1 MKDFLL
7 FKRML
12 IPYLVQIFF
21 WLGIVACLVMG
32 ISDIYKGLLLQGI
45 GSIII
50 GPILVR
56 MVCEYVVVLF
66 RINDTLTEIKHLN
79 SDSR

>member
-12 IPYLVQIFF
+12 IPYIIQLIF
-21 WLGIVACLVMG
+21 WLALLACLILGVV
-32 ISDIYKGLLLQGI
+32 DIYRGYILQGI
-45 GSIII
+45 GIIVV

-56 MVCEYVVVLF
+56 IACEYIIVLF
-66 RINDTLTEIKHLN
+66 RINDTLTEIKHLKEK
-79 SDSR
+79 